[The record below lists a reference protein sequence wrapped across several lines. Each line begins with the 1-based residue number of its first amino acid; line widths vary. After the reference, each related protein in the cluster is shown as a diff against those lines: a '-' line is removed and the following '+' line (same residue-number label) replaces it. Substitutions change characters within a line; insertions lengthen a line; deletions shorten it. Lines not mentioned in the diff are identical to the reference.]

1 MFEYL
6 NENNT
11 TNIIGS
17 FTRDK
22 NSDYKAGIKAVYESF
37 GANYDLD
44 LWDDTVRIL
53 KNDTLRESYK
63 QELLGEVLEESFQDA
78 WYDMHKDKL
87 EQLFENTAMEIVAES
102 QMGQMNPIVGFSL
115 PILKKNYFDNIA
127 KDIIMTEV
135 PDKPFIKIAFER
147 GFLKG
152 EDGKKYYIPDCFYD
166 NSYKEVYKQA
176 KGINIYDFYTSGSYA
191 TKPGIDITN
200 GVMDKKIVSEVTS
213 DEHYMAK
220 RQALALDFCIQ
231 DLVVHARAKKKGQE
245 TYEQVEVVIKS
256 ANIQPDYAA
265 GGSFHYKLDCVITD
279 KVTPV
284 AGGDAIEIEPLVL
297 KDYLFG
303 QVDSYWGYLTASSTA
318 PEKAAGASGEEVTTG
333 KIVRVVPGGHLANE
347 NNERTVELDYERETV
362 DYKIEDGERLNT
374 GLTLEKIRDNKALL
388 NIDITSKI
396 ITDMTTVLT
405 NFEDNNM
412 LDFLDNS
419 FNIWRTKTD
428 LPFDYGNH
436 IANGKFVEEATFS
449 CAPPTTTTVTQSQYI
464 DSELKFNLDRL
475 IDQLK
480 VKLNNKDCMFVLYA
494 HPNNITL
501 LNNNVKW
508 VVDEDTKVGGV
519 QLDYRFGVLT
529 NSKTRVHVISSQKV
543 PQRIGLRLV
552 AQPLTQ
558 EIITFKHY
566 KYSLN
571 IENSYRNPL
580 TPLTPNV
587 MATQRYKTVELLPVQ
602 GQFELINNGFGLKD
616 RDMYAGRKTEGEVV
630 YPR

>member
-22 NSDYKAGIKAVYESF
+22 NSDFKSGIKAVYESF
-37 GANYDLD
+37 GNNYELD

-63 QELLGEVLEESFQDA
+63 EQLLGDILEESFHDQ
-78 WYDMHKDKL
+78 WYDLHKDKI
-87 EQLFENTAMEIVAES
+87 EQLFENTAMEIVTES
-102 QMGQMNPIVGFSL
+102 QVGQMNPIVGFSL
-115 PILKKNYFDNIA
+115 PILKKNYFDNVA

-147 GFLKG
+147 GFLKD
-152 EDGKKYYIPDCFYD
+152 ETGKKYYIPDCFYD

-176 KGINIYDFYTSGSYA
+176 KGINIHDFYTTGSYA

-200 GVMDKKIVSEVTS
+200 GIMDKKIVSEVTN

-220 RQALALDFCIQ
+220 RQSLALDFCIE
-231 DLVVHARAKKKGQE
+231 DLIIHAAAKKKGTE
-245 TYEQVEVVIKS
+245 EIVQVEIVIRS
-256 ANIQPDYAA
+256 SNIQPDYAA
-265 GGSFHYKLDCVITD
+265 GGSFHYKLDCVITE
-279 KVTPV
+279 KVKSV
-284 AGGDAIEIEPLVL
+284 ADGEAIEIEPLQI

-303 QVDSYWGYLTASSTA
+303 QVDTYWGYLTASSSA
-318 PEKAAGASGEEVTTG
+318 VEKAAGADATEVTTG
-333 KIVRVVPGGHLANE
+333 KIVRIVPGGHLSNE
-347 NNERTVELDYERETV
+347 NNERTVELDYERETR

-374 GLTLEKIRDNKALL
+374 GLTLEKIKDNKALL
-388 NIDITSKI
+388 NIDITTKI

-412 LDFLDNS
+412 LGFLDNS
-419 FNIWRTKTD
+419 FNVWRTKTD
-428 LPFDYGNH
+428 LPFNYGNH
-436 IANGKFVEEATFS
+436 IANGKFVEEAVFS
-449 CAPPTTTTVTQSQYI
+449 CAPPATSAFTQSQYI
-464 DSELKFNLDRL
+464 DTELKFNLDRL
-475 IDQLK
+475 MDQLK
-480 VKLNNKDCMFVLYA
+480 NKLNNKDCMMVVYA

-508 VVDEDTKVGGV
+508 VIDEDTKVGGI
-519 QLDYRFGVLT
+519 QLEYKFGVLT
-529 NSKTRVHVISSQKV
+529 NSKTRVHVVSSQKV
-543 PQRIGLRLV
+543 SQEIGFRV
-552 AQPLTQ
+552 VVQPLTQ
-558 EIITFKHY
+558 EVITFKHY

-587 MATQRYKTVELLPVQ
+587 MATQRYKTIELLPVQ
-602 GQFELINNGFGLKD
+602 GQFELTNNGFGLKD
-616 RDMYAGRKTEGEVV
+616 RDMYAGKKTEGEIV